1 MHNQIDF
8 IYINPYYYTQIQHI
22 MEEMQD
28 RQLNEKESLE
38 LISRMIR
45 NTQERMEE
53 GSGTMFLIWGYT
65 TVIVTMAVWVMIM
78 RTGDYVWQWLWF
90 LLPVC
95 AGIMTMIHY
104 KKQGKKPHVST
115 YVDKVINYIWVVL
128 GITGFLLSVISIVH
142 RLPIL
147 FFIVLIMGIGT
158 TLTGLVINFR
168 PLVIAGVLGMILST
182 VLILRMPY
190 TMMLQ
195 IFSLIFLIMMVIPGH
210 YLNYKSRKRNV

>member
-1 MHNQIDF
+1 
-8 IYINPYYYTQIQHI
+8 

-65 TVIVTMAVWVMIM
+65 TVIVTMLVREMLM
-78 RTGDYVWQWLWF
+78 RTGSYQWQWLWF

-95 AGIMTMIHY
+95 GSIMTMIHL
-104 KKQGKKPHVST
+104 KKRSKKPRVIT
-115 YVDKVINYIWVVL
+115 YVDKVINYIWTVL
-128 GITGFLLSVISIVH
+128 GITGFLLSVISIVY

-168 PLVIAGVLGMILST
+168 PLVIAGVLGMLLSSIL
-182 VLILRMPY
+182 VVRMPY
-190 TMMLQ
+190 TLQML
-195 IFSLIFLIMMVIPGH
+195 IFSLIFLVMMIIPGH